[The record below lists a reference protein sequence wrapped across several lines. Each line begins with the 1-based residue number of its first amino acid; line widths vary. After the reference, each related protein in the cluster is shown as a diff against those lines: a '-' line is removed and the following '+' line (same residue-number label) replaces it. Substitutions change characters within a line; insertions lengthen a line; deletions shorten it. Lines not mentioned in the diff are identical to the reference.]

1 MSRLSEILGVK
12 EGQEFKVTERG
23 YLGTYKIDGE
33 RRMYKS
39 LDGNWYECT
48 NEKSLIDMIL
58 HKYLIHPL
66 PEKPQL
72 TEQQITAIKGRIAE
86 GTPWAARDDEGSM
99 TKFFIHKP
107 IFSEKYQ
114 MWIDEE
120 TMKIIPYNSY
130 ETSSYNSIYDFV
142 TDINSPVY
150 LPEIVEESEK

>member
-1 MSRLSEILGVK
+1 MLVG
-12 EGQEFKVTERG
+12 
-23 YLGTYKIDGE
+23 
-33 RRMYKS
+33 
-39 LDGNWYECT
+39 LDGAFKTTDDGVIVYF
-48 NEKSLIDMIL
+48 MIA
-58 HKYLIHPL
+58 HPELIHPL

-120 TMKIIPYNSY
+120 TMKTIPYNSY

-150 LPEIVEESEK
+150 LPELVGGEK

>member
-23 YLGTYKIDGE
+23 HFDTYKIDGE

-39 LDGNWYECT
+39 SDGNWYECT

-58 HKYLIHPL
+58 HKHLIHPI

-86 GTPWAARDDEGSM
+86 GTPWAARDKDSDNTIYFFPNKPRTNSAKISWHAIEMKDLVFVTVGSN
-99 TKFFIHKP
+99 K
-107 IFSEKYQ
+107 
-114 MWIDEE
+114 
-120 TMKIIPYNSY
+120 N
-130 ETSSYNSIYDFV
+130 NLYDFI
-142 TDINSPVY
+142 TYDNSPVY
-150 LPEIVEESEK
+150 LPELVEGEEK

>member
-1 MSRLSEILGVK
+1 MSRLSEILGIK

-58 HKYLIHPL
+58 HKHLIHPI

-72 TEQQITAIKGRIAE
+72 TDQQMTSIKGRIAE
-86 GTPWAARDDEGSM
+86 GTPWAARDREGILF
-99 TKFFIHKP
+99 TYENKP
-107 IFSEKYQ
+107 KLSHDQTYFYSEECSFPTGS
-114 MWIDEE
+114 DL
-120 TMKIIPYNSY
+120 
-130 ETSSYNSIYDFV
+130 YDFI
-142 TDINSPVY
+142 TFDNSPVY
-150 LPEIVEESEK
+150 LPELVEGSKDK